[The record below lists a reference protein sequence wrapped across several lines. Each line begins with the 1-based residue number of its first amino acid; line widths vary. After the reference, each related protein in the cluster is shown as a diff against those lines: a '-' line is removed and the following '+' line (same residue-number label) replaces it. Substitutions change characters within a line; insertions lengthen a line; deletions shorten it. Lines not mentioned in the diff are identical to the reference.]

1 MSDASGAPGNG
12 TEKEGGLGTEGTIP
26 SGPAGVGVGAGE
38 PSHFEPEEDPEAAP
52 QPPNAQPDEEPDED
66 AIEGSGHA

>member
-1 MSDASGAPGNG
+1 MSDTSGAPSDG

-52 QPPNAQPDEEPDED
+52 QPPDEEPDED
-66 AIEGSGHA
+66 SIEGSGHA